1 MSKFRRQ
8 LMMANAV
15 EPVPPTPPLP
25 YDAEVEWILSTG
37 NEYIDTG
44 IKPSADIRL
53 TVDGNFIN
61 SSGANHV
68 FGCMNTSGSVTRF
81 HIGINNSQFQAG
93 VGTTYGR
100 VGSLVSDTNRHLFQ
114 IVGTISYGY
123 VDDKYYKGNST
134 YPNLNMFLFARNTNG
149 SADNQHPFKMYSSHV
164 YKYSTQEKL
173 VDYIPVRKNGV
184 GYLYDKI
191 SGTLFGTPT
200 GAFIYGNDVNT

>member
-1 MSKFRRQ
+1 MSKFRRM

-15 EPVPPTPPLP
+15 EPVPPTPVLP
-25 YDAEVEWILSTG
+25 YDAEVEWIQSTG

-44 IKPSADIRL
+44 IKPSTDIRL
-53 TVDGNFIN
+53 TVDGNFMDA
-61 SSGANHV
+61 SGSNHI
-68 FGCMNTSGSVTRF
+68 FGCMNTTGTITRF
-81 HIGINNSQFQAG
+81 HIGINQSQFHAG
-93 VGTTYGR
+93 VGTAFGR
-100 VGSLVSDTNRHLFQ
+100 VGSLVSDTNRHEFK
-114 IVGTISYGY
+114 ISGSISRGY
-123 VDDKYYKGNST
+123 IDSDYYTGNST

-149 SADNQHPFKMYSSHV
+149 SAANQHPFRMYSSDV

-200 GAFIYGNDVNT
+200 GAFIYGNDVS